1 MVQTGFLPVS
11 GGHTIYYEVHGRVV
25 CDANKQIALYLHG
38 GPGGGF
44 NHKMLR
50 FYDLTQWTVVLF
62 DQRGCGKSTPFGSL
76 EHNTTWDLVADIE
89 SLRLHLSVDKWFVA
103 GGSWGTTLALAYAET
118 HPSRV
123 TALLLRGL
131 CFCDEVAMRWLYEK
145 GGASEVYPEQWE
157 KFVEVLPVALRDK
170 GWRTIATFYQK
181 KLQSA
186 DTQVAQKYSNRWWG
200 WEGAVSYLVPR
211 PDDTTPKE
219 ALAIALLENHYFVN
233 NCWLKKDQ
241 LLRGLSVLR
250 NIPITII
257 HGRYDMVCPISA
269 VAAFKKALPH
279 TKVVIT
285 LAGHAGSEKPTLAAF
300 KRATRAVTTRAVRR
314 LSQHKKTTRRRHHT
328 RGRDHTHKQS

>member
-1 MVQTGFLPVS
+1 MVHSGFIPVS
-11 GGHTIYYEVHGRVV
+11 GGHTIYYEVHGN
-25 CDANKQIALYLHG
+25 AIGNQIALYLHG

-62 DQRGCGKSTPFGSL
+62 DQRGCGKSIPFGHL
-76 EHNTTWDLVADIE
+76 DHNTTWDLVADIE
-89 SLRLHLSVDKWFVA
+89 TLRLHLSVDKWFVA

-123 TALLLRGL
+123 IALLLRGL
-131 CFCDEVAMRWLYEK
+131 CFCDEAAMRWLYEK
-145 GGASEVYPEQWE
+145 GGASEVYPEKWAE
-157 KFVEVLPVALRDK
+157 FVEVLPVALRHK
-170 GWRTIATFYQK
+170 GWLSIAKFYQK
-181 KLQSA
+181 KLHST
-186 DTQVAQKYSNRWWG
+186 DKKVAQRFANAWWG
-200 WEGAVSYLVPR
+200 WEGAVSFLVPR

-233 NCWLKKDQ
+233 KCWFKKDQ
-241 LLRGLSVLR
+241 LLRGLSKLK

-279 TKVVIT
+279 TKVIIT
-285 LAGHAGSEKPTLAAF
+285 LAGHAGSEKPTLAALQQST
-300 KRATRAVTTRAVRR
+300 RATYRLLRR
-314 LSQHKKTTRRRHHT
+314 NKPLAIHRTLKNYN
-328 RGRDHTHKQS
+328 